1 MSDTT
6 DENTSPTADRN
17 SHFVSVDGVV
27 GCVEIWEQL
36 SADREA
42 GRESDSES

>member
-6 DENTSPTADRN
+6 DEKASPNADRTSP
-17 SHFVSVDGVV
+17 FVSVDGVV

-42 GRESDSES
+42 GR